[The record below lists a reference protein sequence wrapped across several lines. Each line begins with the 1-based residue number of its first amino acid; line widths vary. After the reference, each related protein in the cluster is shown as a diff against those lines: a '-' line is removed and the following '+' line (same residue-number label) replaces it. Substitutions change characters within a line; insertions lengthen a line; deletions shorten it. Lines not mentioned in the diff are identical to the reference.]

1 MTLKLKIISL
11 LRIVKQTHKRARTKK
26 YDYPEILLHDET
38 SRHFLMDKGSK
49 SYSSKS
55 FSLFPILPDEVQLEI
70 LSFVYD
76 EIESIEIIFDSQ
88 GGRCN
93 FFDHIYREYFARSI
107 LQSARYD
114 EIFCKICSNPLCYP
128 YQLVDPGCAHAVCG
142 MCVFKCREEL
152 GSCCPCGV
160 RLRSRPKRLGNY
172 LADCRAY
179 WLLDQV
185 GKLLKKSKDTFLKI
199 RC

>member
-11 LRIVKQTHKRARTKK
+11 RRIVKGTHKRARKQK
-26 YDYPEILLHDET
+26 YVDPEIPLHDET
-38 SRHFLMDKGSK
+38 SRHSLMDKGSK

-55 FSLFPILPDEVQLEI
+55 LSLFPILPDEVKLEV

-76 EIESIEIIFDSQ
+76 KIESIQIIFDSQ

-93 FFDHIYREYFARSI
+93 FSDHIYREYFARSI

-128 YQLVDPGCAHAVCG
+128 YQLVDPGCAHVVCG
-142 MCVFKCREEL
+142 MCAFDYPEEL
-152 GSCCPCGV
+152 GYCCPCGV

-172 LADCRAY
+172 LAKCRAY
-179 WLLDQV
+179 WLLYQV
-185 GKLLKKSKDTFLKI
+185 GKLLNKSKDTFLKI
-199 RC
+199 RF